1 MTNKKKPSL
10 LKDLI
15 HSLEPGEK
23 RYVSINL
30 DRFKAGNDYLKIFN
44 AILFSS
50 PDTES
55 NNLSEIS
62 KNIAVIKVQLY
73 WKILRILQ
81 QYKSE
86 NNPEIKKNDLLSQYA
101 ILEEKGLTDQAL
113 KVLNYLSEFCKEHQ
127 FTDDL
132 LYIERKKIRIHIEHN
147 DQQKK
152 EHYLSLF
159 NRESLKNIKAINQVN
174 TLLKIYYQN
183 KLNLQ
188 FFSLKIDLNAVKIIN
203 SYVNRLKEEELLSEN
218 AMFFYHFNKSIYY
231 VLTGNIKEGLL
242 HLKKTINSV
251 FGAGNQKVFYSV
263 HQNDIL
269 DVLFE
274 LVYVNQID
282 TVFKKMILEIE
293 QQLLKARGDITRFQL
308 FKLEVECYLNW
319 KNGDLKEFTASHH
332 KLLKFNREQ
341 HYDIYKTSQPINT
354 VRVFVENREYKK
366 CWFFINNLTKAQT
379 RLLKFEIQ
387 LTLKL
392 LKLVLSILLS
402 DFSLVKTEMKNL
414 KAFVGSTGI
423 SSGFCNSVIS
433 MAEQLIK
440 LQKKQGRPGTLIAGF
455 KARLADVLTQ
465 DDYKINY
472 EKIINFNKL
481 IMDTV

>member
-30 DRFKAGNDYLKIFN
+30 GQFKEGNDYLKVFN
-44 AILFSS
+44 AILSSS

-62 KNIAVIKVQLY
+62 KSIAVIKVQLY

-81 QYKSE
+81 QYKSG
-86 NNPEIKKNDLLSQYA
+86 NNPEIQKNDLLSQYA

-132 LYIERKKIRIHIEHN
+132 LYIERKKIRIHIGHS

-159 NRESLKNIKAINQVN
+159 NRESLKNMKAINQVN

-218 AMFFYHFNKSIYY
+218 ATFFYHFNKSIYY
-231 VLTGNIKEGLL
+231 VLTGDVRTGLH
-242 HLKKTINSV
+242 HLSKTINSV
-251 FGAGNQKVFYSV
+251 FGAGDQKMFYSV

-282 TVFKKMILEIE
+282 AVFKKMIVEIE
-293 QQLLKARGDITRFQL
+293 HQLIRAKGDMTRFQL
-308 FKLEVECYLNW
+308 FRLEVECYLSW

-332 KLLKFNREQ
+332 KLMKFNREHQ
-341 HYDIYKTSQPINT
+341 YDIYKTSQPINT
-354 VRVFVENREYKK
+354 VRLWIENREYKK

-379 RLLKFEIQ
+379 RLLKFESQ
-387 LTLKL
+387 VTLRLT
-392 LKLVLSILLS
+392 KLVLSIRLL
-402 DFSLVKTEMKNL
+402 DFPLVKLEIKAL
-414 KAFVGSTGI
+414 KAFISNTGI
-423 SSGFCNSVIS
+423 NSSFCNAMIS
-433 MAEQLIK
+433 MAEQMVK
-440 LQKKQGRPGTLIAGF
+440 LHKRRGRPGVLMTAF
-455 KARLADVLTQ
+455 KEKLATELEN

-472 EKIINFNKL
+472 DKIINFNKF

>member
-30 DRFKAGNDYLKIFN
+30 GQFKADTDYLKVFN

-50 PDTES
+50 PATES

-86 NNPEIKKNDLLSQYA
+86 HNPEIKKNDLLSQYA
-101 ILEEKGLTDQAL
+101 ILEEKGLTEQAL

-159 NRESLKNIKAINQVN
+159 NKESLKNIKTINQVN

-203 SYVNRLKEEELLSEN
+203 SYINRLKEDELLSEN
-218 AMFFYHFNKSIYY
+218 AVFFYHFNKSIYC
-231 VLTGNIKEGLL
+231 VLTGNIREGLQ

-251 FGAGNQKVFYSV
+251 FGAGNQKMFYSV

-274 LVYVNQID
+274 LVYINQID
-282 TVFKKMILEIE
+282 ALFKKMILEIE
-293 QQLLKARGDITRFQL
+293 QHLLRTRGNITRFQL

-319 KNGDLKEFTASHH
+319 KREDLKEFTASHH
-332 KLLKFNREQ
+332 KLLKFNRE
-341 HYDIYKTSQPINT
+341 HNYDIYKTSQPINT
-354 VRVFVENREYKK
+354 VRLLIENREYKK
-366 CWFFINNLTKAQT
+366 CWFFIHNLTKAQI
-379 RLLKFEIQ
+379 RLLKFENQ
-387 LTLKL
+387 VMLRLT
-392 LKLVLSILLS
+392 KLVLSIRLL
-402 DFSLVKTEMKNL
+402 DFSQVKLEIKAQ
-414 KAFVGSTGI
+414 KAFVSNTGI
-423 SSGFCNSVIS
+423 SSSFCSAILA
-433 MAEQLIK
+433 MAEQMVK
-440 LQKKQGRPGTLIAGF
+440 LHKKQGRQSILLAAF
-455 KARLADVLTQ
+455 KEKLAIELES

-472 EKIINFNKL
+472 DKIINFNKF
-481 IMDTV
+481 IMDTA